1 MINRQLKENTFW
13 NIFANHYDFF
23 IKIMFRKTYKK
34 ILFHLNSELE
44 STQKILDIGTG
55 TGIIPF
61 SICPKVKSV
70 VATDIS
76 PEMIKIAKQKQ
87 VSAGIENIEFQIQ
100 DAYNLPFPDKSFDII
115 IAANL
120 LHLLFEPEKPISE
133 AKRVLKD
140 NGIFIAPTLCAGENF
155 ISKAMANISA
165 MAGIWFVNKWS
176 INEFEEVLKSNGLI
190 IFKTIKINGRFP
202 LAYSVTSKRKL

>member
-1 MINRQLKENTFW
+1 MNNRQFKEKRFW
-13 NIFANHYDFF
+13 SNIAAHYNFF

-34 ILFHLNSELE
+34 ILFHLDSEME

-61 SICPKVKSV
+61 SVCPKVMSV

-76 PEMIKIAKQKQ
+76 TEMITIAKQKQ
-87 VSAGIENIEFQIQ
+87 VSSNIGNIDFQVQ
-100 DAYNLPFPDKSFDII
+100 DAYNLPFPDKSFDVV

-120 LHLLFEPEKPISE
+120 LHLLFEPEISISE

-155 ISKAMANISA
+155 RSKAMANISLI
-165 MAGIWFVNKWS
+165 AGIRFVNKWS
-176 INEFEEVLKSNGLI
+176 TKEFEDMLIRNGLVI
-190 IFKTIKINGRFP
+190 SKTIKINGRFP
-202 LAYSVTSKRKL
+202 SMYCVTRKC

>member
-1 MINRQLKENTFW
+1 MINRQLKEKAFW
-13 NIFANHYDFF
+13 NSFANHYDLF
-23 IKIMFRKTYKK
+23 IKIMFGKTYKN
-34 ILFHLNSELE
+34 ILSHLNSELK
-44 STQKILDIGTG
+44 STHKILDIGTG

-61 SICPKVKSV
+61 SICQKVESV

-87 VSAGIENIEFQIQ
+87 VSSGIKNIEFQVQ
-100 DAYNLPFPDKSFDII
+100 DAYNLPFHDKSFDVV

-140 NGIFIAPTLCAGENF
+140 HGIFIAPTLCAGESFRSN
-155 ISKAMANISA
+155 AMADISA
-165 MAGIWFVNKWS
+165 VAGIRFINKWS
-176 INEFEEVLKSNGLI
+176 INEFEDMLKRNGLI
-190 IFKTIKINGRFP
+190 ISKTIKINGRFP
-202 LAYSVTSKRKL
+202 LAFCISSKC

>member
-1 MINRQLKENTFW
+1 MIKRQLKEDTFW
-13 NIFANHYDFF
+13 NIFASHYDFF

-61 SICPKVKSV
+61 SICPKVKYI

-87 VSAGIENIEFQIQ
+87 VSSGMENIEFQIQ
-100 DAYNLPFPDKSFDII
+100 DAYNLTFPDKSFDVI
-115 IAANL
+115 IATNL
-120 LHLLFEPEKPISE
+120 LHLLFEPDKLISE

-140 NGIFIAPTLCAGENF
+140 NGIFIVPTFCAGENF
-155 ISKAMANISA
+155 RSKAMANISA

-202 LAYSVTSKRKL
+202 LAYSVTSKN

>member
-70 VATDIS
+70 VATDI
-76 PEMIKIAKQKQ
+76 
-87 VSAGIENIEFQIQ
+87 
-100 DAYNLPFPDKSFDII
+100 
-115 IAANL
+115 
-120 LHLLFEPEKPISE
+120 
-133 AKRVLKD
+133 
-140 NGIFIAPTLCAGENF
+140 
-155 ISKAMANISA
+155 
-165 MAGIWFVNKWS
+165 
-176 INEFEEVLKSNGLI
+176 
-190 IFKTIKINGRFP
+190 
-202 LAYSVTSKRKL
+202 RKY

>member
-1 MINRQLKENTFW
+1 MNNKQLKENTFW
-13 NIFANHYDFF
+13 NSFANHYDFF
-23 IKIMFRKTYKK
+23 IKIMFCKTYKK
-34 ILFHLNSELE
+34 ILFLLNSELK
-44 STQKILDIGTG
+44 SKQKILDIGTG

-61 SICPKVKSV
+61 SICQKVKSV

-87 VSAGIENIEFQIQ
+87 VSSGIENIDFQVQ
-100 DAYNLPFPDKSFDII
+100 DAYNLPFPDKSFDVV

-155 ISKAMANISA
+155 RSKAMANISA
-165 MAGIWFVNKWS
+165 MAGIRFVNKWS
-176 INEFEEVLKSNGLI
+176 INEFEAMLKSNGLI

-202 LAYSVTSKRKL
+202 LAYSVTSKC

>member
-1 MINRQLKENTFW
+1 MINRQLKEKTFW

-61 SICPKVKSV
+61 SICPKVKYV

-87 VSAGIENIEFQIQ
+87 VCSVFGNIEFQVQ
-100 DAYNLPFPDKSFDII
+100 DAYNLPFPDKSFDLV

-155 ISKAMANISA
+155 RSKAMANISA

-176 INEFEEVLKSNGLI
+176 INEFEEMLKSNDLI

-202 LAYSVTSKRKL
+202 LAYSVTSKC

>member
-1 MINRQLKENTFW
+1 MVNRQLKENTFW
-13 NIFANHYDFF
+13 NGFANHYDFF

-34 ILFHLNSELE
+34 ILFLLNSELK
-44 STQKILDIGTG
+44 SNQKILDIGTG

-61 SICPKVKSV
+61 SICQKVKSV

-76 PEMIKIAKQKQ
+76 PEMIKTVKQKQ
-87 VSAGIENIEFQIQ
+87 VSSGIENIDFQVQ
-100 DAYNLPFPDKSFDII
+100 DAYNLPFPDKSFDVV

-155 ISKAMANISA
+155 RSKAMANISA
-165 MAGIWFVNKWS
+165 MAGIWLVNKWS
-176 INEFEEVLKSNGLI
+176 INEFEEMLKSNGLI
-190 IFKTIKINGRFP
+190 IWRNSI
-202 LAYSVTSKRKL
+202 

>member
-1 MINRQLKENTFW
+1 MINNQLKEKTFW

-23 IKIMFRKTYKK
+23 IKIMLRKTYKK
-34 ILFHLNSELE
+34 ILFHLNSEFE

-61 SICPKVKSV
+61 SICPKVKYV

-87 VSAGIENIEFQIQ
+87 VSSGIENIEFQIQ
-100 DAYNLPFPDKSFDII
+100 DAYNLPFPDKSFDVI

-155 ISKAMANISA
+155 RSKAMANISA

-176 INEFEEVLKSNGLI
+176 INEFEEMLKSNGLI
-190 IFKTIKINGRFP
+190 ILKTIKINGRF
-202 LAYSVTSKRKL
+202 LT